1 MDKTVAD
8 YKAEIAAN
16 QATYEKEKAV
26 VDAKMQRLRQL
37 MTRKLKPITKSKLRT
52 KKAVVENA
60 AALADNQAA
69 KLLMKSL

>member
-1 MDKTVAD
+1 MKTAEQDYAKQAITMDKTVAD

-26 VDAKMQRLRQL
+26 VDAKMQRLRRL

-52 KKAVVENA
+52 K
-60 AALADNQAA
+60 
-69 KLLMKSL
+69 SSG